1 MQRSRQSDSKII
13 GFQCK
18 VRRRW
23 YTFFAP
29 NVSYNAY
36 LQSFQ
41 GPKIMMPIIDSS
53 KISPT
58 TFYSD
63 IKNIN
68 TKKKITFVPV
78 KVDKQYCYFVSTN
91 KELDTYIMNLTGNDN
106 LFRIEV
112 QVEDLENFSK
122 SLQSLKIDAVYM
134 KPSKSI
140 FRFDFYMPLK

>member
-63 IKNIN
+63 I
-68 TKKKITFVPV
+68 
-78 KVDKQYCYFVSTN
+78 
-91 KELDTYIMNLTGNDN
+91 MNLTGNDN

-112 QVEDLENFSK
+112 QMEDLENFSK
-122 SLQSLKIDAVYM
+122 YLQSLKIDAVYM
-134 KPSKSI
+134 KPSKSF